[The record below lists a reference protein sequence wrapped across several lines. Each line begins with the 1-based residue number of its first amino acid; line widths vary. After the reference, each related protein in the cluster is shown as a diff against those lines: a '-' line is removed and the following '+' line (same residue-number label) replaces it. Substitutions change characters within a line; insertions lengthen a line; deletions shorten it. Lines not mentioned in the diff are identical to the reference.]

1 MRPILVTGLALW
13 TPGFASIDAF
23 AEGAHDPS
31 VTDCAS
37 AWVPARLLRG
47 ASRLT
52 RMLGESAERACVAG
66 GADPKT
72 VATVYGSDYGE
83 IETMVILLDTIF
95 RGDGQLSPMRFKNSV
110 HNAASG
116 LSSIGQGNRSFSTSL
131 AAGRRTFE
139 ASIIEAM
146 ALLEERGG
154 EVVVAVADD
163 SLPEPLRQLEGW
175 EALAVGLCLRSDE
188 AARAGEPRRV
198 LATLGGLAPEEEP
211 SPRATRFSGR
221 AIDPRVSANAVAA
234 AFPLL
239 DAIYSGRAGRVCLAP
254 DVRGAFAVDVTIG
267 SFARSPRT

>member
-1 MRPILVTGLALW
+1 MRPIHVTGLSLW
-13 TPGFASIDAF
+13 TPGFASLDAF
-23 AEGAHDPS
+23 AKGERDPS
-31 VTDCAS
+31 VIDCAS

-52 RMLGESAERACVAG
+52 RMLGESAEKACVDG

-72 VATVYGSDYGE
+72 VATIYGSDYGE

-116 LSSIGQGNRSFSTSL
+116 LSSIGQGNQSFSTSL

-139 ASIIEAM
+139 ASMIEAM
-146 ALLEERGG
+146 ALLEDRGG
-154 EVVVAVADD
+154 TAIVACADD

-175 EALAVGLCLRSDE
+175 EALAVGLCLST
-188 AARAGEPRRV
+188 EPGAKTI
-198 LATLGGLAPEEEP
+198 ATLTGLAPEAEA
-211 SPRATRFSGR
+211 SVRATSFAGR
-221 AIDPRVSANAVAA
+221 PLDPRVAANAIAG

-239 DAIYSGRAGRVCLAP
+239 EALHTRTTGRVSLAP
-254 DVRGAFAVDVTIG
+254 GVSGAFAVDVG
-267 SFARSPRT
+267 